1 MSREVVADSGADGWG
16 ADLSVRQIALCL
28 RSCSPDWIDLDQA
41 DRRTGAL
48 SSTAFGRER
57 PMICVAP
64 RA

>member
-16 ADLSVRQIALCL
+16 ADLSVRQIAFCNL
-28 RSCSPDWIDLDQA
+28 CSPDWIDLDQA

-48 SSTAFGRER
+48 SSTVFGRDR
-57 PMICVAP
+57 PMIGVAP